1 MGKIEEFTKA
11 ALVKGLLPD
20 ATDQQE
26 IVNKNTVDYSKD
38 PVLEL
43 KNYSGYGFKDISLK
57 VYPGEILG
65 VAGVVGAGRTEMAQ
79 TIFGMDK
86 VLGGKVY
93 LDGNDITGLSTQKVM
108 KAGVT

>member
-1 MGKIEEFTKA
+1 MVESLSWERLKNLQKA

-57 VYPGEILG
+57 VYPGEILSC
-65 VAGVVGAGRTEMAQ
+65 RCCRCW
-79 TIFGMDK
+79 K
-86 VLGGKVY
+86 NR
-93 LDGNDITGLSTQKVM
+93 DGTDNFWNGQSTWRKSLS
-108 KAGVT
+108 GW